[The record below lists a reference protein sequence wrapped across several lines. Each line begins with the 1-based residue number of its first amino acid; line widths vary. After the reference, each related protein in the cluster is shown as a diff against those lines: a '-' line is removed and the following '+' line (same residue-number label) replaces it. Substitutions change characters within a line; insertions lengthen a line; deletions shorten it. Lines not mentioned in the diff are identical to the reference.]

1 MVKYKVSAVSYLNTI
16 PFIYG
21 LKNSPI
27 FDQIELT
34 LDFPA
39 LCADKLLNNQVDIGL
54 IPVATIPKIKNAQI
68 ISDYCIGSDG
78 KVDTVCLYS
87 DVPIE
92 EIQTIA
98 LDYQSRTSVALLN
111 ILLQEYWQVK
121 PELNNTELG
130 FEDKIKGKHAALV
143 IGDRAFELNAK
154 HQYIYD
160 LSAIWKKMTGLPF
173 VFAVWVSNA
182 KLPQDFIAA
191 FNQALENGLTD
202 IDKAIALEGDN
213 YSNCENPED
222 YLNHKISYLLD
233 AEKQKGMALFLEKL
247 VSPQIINSI

>member
-21 LKNSPI
+21 LKQSKLMDTI
-27 FDQIELT
+27 DLQ
-34 LDFPA
+34 LDYPA
-39 LCADKLLNNQVDIGL
+39 ICANKLINDEVDIAL
-54 IPVATIPKIKNAQI
+54 VPVVVIPQLENAYI
-68 ISDYCIGSDG
+68 ISDYCIGANRE
-78 KVDTVCLYS
+78 VNTVCLYS

-98 LDYQSRTSVALLN
+98 LDYQSITSVALLR
-111 ILLQEYWQVK
+111 ILLKEYWQVK
-121 PELNNTELG
+121 PKLNNTELG
-130 FEDKIKGKHAALV
+130 FEDKIKGKNAALV
-143 IGDRAFELNAK
+143 IGDRAFELNTK

-173 VFAVWVSNA
+173 VFAAWVANT
-182 KLPQDFIAA
+182 KLPQDFIVA
-191 FNQALENGLTD
+191 FNNALENGLTN

-213 YSNCENPED
+213 YQNCENPED

-233 AEKQKGMALFLEKL
+233 AEKQKGMALFLEK
-247 VSPQIINSI
+247 IKG

>member
-1 MVKYKVSAVSYLNTI
+1 MIKVSAVSYLNTI

-27 FDQIELT
+27 FDQIELS

-87 DVPIE
+87 NVPIS
-92 EIQTIA
+92 EIESIA
-98 LDYQSRTSVALLN
+98 LDYQSRTSTELLKLLLN
-111 ILLQEYWQVK
+111 EYWKITPQ
-121 PELNNTELG
+121 LTNTESG
-130 FEDKIKGKHAALV
+130 FENKINGKHAALV
-143 IGDRAFELNAK
+143 IGDRAFELNNK
-154 HQYIYD
+154 YSYIYD
-160 LSAIWKKMTGLPF
+160 LSDIWKQLTGLPF
-173 VFAVWVSNA
+173 VFAAWVSNT
-182 KLPQDFIAA
+182 KLSQDFILA
-191 FNQALENGLTD
+191 FNNALENGLTD

-222 YLNHKISYLLD
+222 YLNYKISYLLD